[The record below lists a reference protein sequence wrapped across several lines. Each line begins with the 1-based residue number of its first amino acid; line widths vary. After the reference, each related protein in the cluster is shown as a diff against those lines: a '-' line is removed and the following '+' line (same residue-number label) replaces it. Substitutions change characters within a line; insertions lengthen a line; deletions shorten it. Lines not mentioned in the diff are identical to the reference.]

1 MVGEDDHKS
10 LEEQQ
15 AKEQEEDEELRRQL
29 EDMDTTWETKK
40 SREQELKDRKRR
52 RLKDS
57 VEDAPE
63 DEGGRK
69 RRRKMKYDV
78 LGEDLGQGVGAD
90 ELGGYV
96 DGEDSSDSHEVVM
109 SAPPPPVHRGSIEN
123 RRPSISSKN
132 SLITDYFMS
141 INQQP
146 RVGWLREC
154 AYLGWIVRMVMRRG
168 H

>member
-29 EDMDTTWETKK
+29 EYMDTTWETKK

-52 RLKDS
+52 RFKDS

-63 DEGGRK
+63 DGGGRK
-69 RRRKMKYDV
+69 KRRKMKYDV
-78 LGEDLGQGVGAD
+78 LGEDWGQGVGAD

-109 SAPPPPVHRGSIEN
+109 SASPPLYTGGALKTGALLYPLKTH
-123 RRPSISSKN
+123 
-132 SLITDYFMS
+132 SLQTT
-141 INQQP
+141 
-146 RVGWLREC
+146 L
-154 AYLGWIVRMVMRRG
+154 
-168 H
+168 

>member
-52 RLKDS
+52 RYEDS

-63 DEGGRK
+63 DGGGRK
-69 RRRKMKYDV
+69 KRRKMKYDV
-78 LGEDLGQGVGAD
+78 LGEDWGQGVGAD

-96 DGEDSSDSHEVVM
+96 DGEDSSDSHKVVM
-109 SAPPPPVHRGSIEN
+109 SVHRGSIEN
-123 RRPSISSKN
+123 RRSSISSKN
-132 SLITDYFMS
+132 SLITDYFVS

-146 RVGWLREC
+146 RVRMAERII
-154 AYLGWIVRMVMRRG
+154 YLGWIVRMVLRRG